1 MTSTAPMPHAS
12 NSPAELLADRQA
24 DTQVNAQTP
33 AAHTAREMRQ
43 RTARREVTER
53 RRTTQHL
60 RQALVTGGLKLHYQ
74 PLVSLQSGFIR
85 GAEAIVR
92 LQHSRRGLIA
102 AANFMPIAERSDLI
116 TDIGGWMLHQACT
129 EAAAWPGT
137 LSVALNLSQRHV
149 QSGRLVRQ
157 LLECLSAS
165 GLSPD
170 RLELE
175 LSEAMLIDDNDDTV
189 FSLKALQGLGV
200 RMALNNF
207 GTGYASLSA
216 LKRLPIT
223 TLRLDRTL
231 IHNLDE
237 GTGTAIVQAA
247 INAGHALGCAVL
259 ADGVECESQFQRLT
273 EIGCDEGQGPY
284 FNQPITA
291 AEIAAMLAP
300 G

>member
-1 MTSTAPMPHAS
+1 MPHPS
-12 NSPAELLADRQA
+12 NSPAEILA
-24 DTQVNAQTP
+24 DTQVGVQVDAQAP
-33 AAHTAREMRQ
+33 AAHTARELRQ

-53 RRTTQHL
+53 RRITQRL

-85 GAEAIVR
+85 GAEAIIR

-102 AANFMPIAERSDLI
+102 AANFMPIAERTDI
-116 TDIGGWMLHQACT
+116 INDIGGWMLHQACV
-129 EAAAWPGT
+129 EAATWPAPLT
-137 LSVALNLSQRHV
+137 VALSLSQRHV
-149 QSGRLVRQ
+149 QSGRLIRQ
-157 LLECLSAS
+157 LLESLSAS

-175 LSEAMLIDDNDDTV
+175 LTEAMLIDDNDDTV

-223 TLRLDRTL
+223 TLRLDRSL
-231 IHNLDE
+231 IHNLGE

-247 INAGHALGCAVL
+247 INAGHVLGCAVL
-259 ADGVECESQFQRLT
+259 ADGVEYESQFKRLT

-284 FNQPITA
+284 FNQPVTA
-291 AEIAAMLAP
+291 AEISAMLAT